1 VAVVAQWILV
11 VRKRLPPWEGRRI
24 TVTWRADLGE
34 LSDKALLARLR
45 PLPPDS
51 TERAAICE
59 VLVERYAHLVRACV
73 RPYRRSPEPL
83 EDLTQVGYLGLLKA
97 IGNFDPA
104 FGDSLPAYAAPCIS
118 GEIKR
123 HFRDKRWQVHVRRP
137 LQELLLEIRAV
148 SGELAQ
154 ERGRAPADGELAAL
168 LGATEDDIRQA
179 RQAGLAFAATSLD
192 APVSDD
198 DDAAPL
204 AEMLGEDDQA
214 VEDAIDM
221 QAVRTH
227 LDDLPEREQRIL
239 NLRFYGNLTQAEIG
253 QRLGLSQMH
262 VSRLLARALAYLR
275 HQLTSEPGRSKATAR
290 GLSTDV
296 GSR

>member
-1 VAVVAQWILV
+1 VDFGRQERAAV
-11 VRKRLPPWEGRRI
+11 GREADH
-24 TVTWRADLGE
+24 VTWRADLGK
-34 LSDKALLARLR
+34 LSDNALLARLR
-45 PLPPDS
+45 PLPQDS
-51 TERAAICE
+51 AERAAICE
-59 VLVERYAHLVRACV
+59 VLVERYAYLVRACV
-73 RPYRRSPEPL
+73 RPYRASPEPA
-83 EDLTQVGYLGLLKA
+83 EDLMQVGYLGLLKA
-97 IGNFDPA
+97 IGNFDPVV
-104 FGDSLPAYAAPCIS
+104 GDSLAAYAAPCVS

-154 ERGRAPADGELAAL
+154 ERGRAPADDELAVL
-168 LGATEDDIRQA
+168 LGVTEDDIRQA

-198 DDAAPL
+198 EDAATL
-204 AEMLGEDDQA
+204 SDMLGEDDQA
-214 VEDAIDM
+214 VEHAIDM
-221 QAVRTH
+221 AAVRAH

-253 QRLGLSQMH
+253 QRLGISQMH
-262 VSRLLARALAYLR
+262 VSRLLARALSYLR
-275 HQLTSEPGRSKATAR
+275 QQLTSESGRSTVTAR
-290 GLSTDV
+290 GLSTDL